1 VGSVSAKLLA
11 GLLRLELIELS
22 LLTVDLGLLGGHLT
36 LYVGFLILP
45 RLHLIADQ
53 SAAEKTH
60 GRTDAGAGA
69 RVAGGATDNRTQAG
83 TG

>member
-1 VGSVSAKLLA
+1 MQSLA
-11 GLLRLELIELS
+11 SLLRFELIELP

-36 LYVGFLILP
+36 LDVGFLILP

-53 SAAEKTH
+53 SAAEETH
-60 GRTDAGAGA
+60 GGTNAGAGA
-69 RVAGGATDNRTQAG
+69 GIAGRAADDRAQAG